1 MIVFLSSQLQP
12 DVATIVVT
20 PPSVLKMLPMIVGRS
35 PTGFEVL
42 STIVDSSPTGLKV
55 LPTIVGRSLTSLEV
69 FPMIVDCSPRIVAKS
84 ATIVF

>member
-1 MIVFLSSQLQP
+1 MIKMIVFLSSQLQP

-20 PPSVLKMLPMIVGRS
+20 PPSVLKMLPMIVGKS

-42 STIVDSSPTGLKV
+42 S
-55 LPTIVGRSLTSLEV
+55 TIVGRSLTSLEV
-69 FPMIVDCSPRIVAKS
+69 FPTIVDCSPRIVAKS

>member
-1 MIVFLSSQLQP
+1 MIKMIVFLSSQLQP

-42 STIVDSSPTGLKV
+42 STIVD
-55 LPTIVGRSLTSLEV
+55 
-69 FPMIVDCSPRIVAKS
+69 CSPRIVAKS